1 LLRECLTIREKATPD
16 DWSRFHAMSLLGGA
30 LLGQGQYAAAEPLL
44 VQGHQEMMVRRA
56 RIPAFSKPRLPEAAE
71 GIVRLYQAW
80 GKPDKA
86 AEWKSQLE
94 LADLPGDVFA
104 RP

>member
-1 LLRECLTIREKATPD
+1 MPD

-30 LLGQGQYAAAEPLL
+30 LLGQGQYAEAELLL
-44 VQGHQEMMVRRA
+44 VQGYEGMRVRQA
-56 RIPAFSKPRLPEAAE
+56 RIPASNKPRLPEAVE
-71 GIVRLYQAW
+71 WMVRLYEAW

-86 AEWKSQLE
+86 AEWKSKLR
-94 LADLPGDVFA
+94 LTDLPADVLA